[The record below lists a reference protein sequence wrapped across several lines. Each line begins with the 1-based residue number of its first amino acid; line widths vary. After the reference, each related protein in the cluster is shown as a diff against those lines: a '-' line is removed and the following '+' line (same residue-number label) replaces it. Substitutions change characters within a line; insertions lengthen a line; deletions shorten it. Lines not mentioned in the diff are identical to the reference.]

1 MKVLIFTTYRCK
13 LSDQIFSFQR
23 MLYLI
28 VIEWKTRTMK
38 DLELFSIPQFQMK
51 LKLLGGKTQV
61 FFFSFTNVQSLIAT
75 LETNY

>member
-13 LSDQIFSFQR
+13 LSDKIFSFQR
-23 MLYLI
+23 MFYLI

-38 DLELFSIPQFQMK
+38 ELELFSIPQFQMK
-51 LKLLGGKTQV
+51 LKLLGEKLKS
-61 FFFSFTNVQSLIAT
+61 FFSFTNVQSLIAT